1 MADRRRVTLISIALR
16 EYADNIKERVAI
28 SQSSSQE
35 ESHERTL
42 HSLLAYFAYHKW
54 RTHIKT
60 IFHERALKG
69 KHGKNSWLYPDMV
82 GASFAYKNFDPQSLF
97 EELKCNLLS

>member
-1 MADRRRVTLISIALR
+1 MEGKPISIALR

-35 ESHERTL
+35 EPHERTL
-42 HSLLAYFAYHKW
+42 HSCISDTHTKTMFHK
-54 RTHIKT
+54 KT
-60 IFHERALKG
+60 LKS

>member
-1 MADRRRVTLISIALR
+1 MFHKKTLKS
-16 EYADNIKERVAI
+16 
-28 SQSSSQE
+28 
-35 ESHERTL
+35 
-42 HSLLAYFAYHKW
+42 
-54 RTHIKT
+54 
-60 IFHERALKG
+60 